1 MNPIVQTLST
11 LTPIVA
17 GKFKKTYSTYSCKL
31 FALTFYYIPPLFHL
45 SSSKSYSQK
54 STYYQKGPPPPPPL
68 SLTMLKPVSVS
79 LNRTMFSPNFRRT
92 MKMLSRPSLL
102 RRFFGGGFFESLLL
116 LIRKNKVCRPY
127 PWEFILW
134 GRLSADLSRNW
145 LKIWQNALEKTCLF
159 ARFEFSRLRLNF
171 PAVEF
176 SNGMENKMAGLLFSV
191 TPRTPRQH
199 RLWKGGSVYSKYSK
213 AVKGSGSFI
222 GSALIAPRAPSR

>member
-1 MNPIVQTLST
+1 
-11 LTPIVA
+11 
-17 GKFKKTYSTYSCKL
+17 
-31 FALTFYYIPPLFHL
+31 
-45 SSSKSYSQK
+45 
-54 STYYQKGPPPPPPL
+54 
-68 SLTMLKPVSVS
+68 MLKPVSVS